1 MMLFGRCRHIHIS
14 LTSIMHFI
22 SLLRAS
28 LVVIVVIASMVCS
41 SDAATQ
47 YVNGSTIFG
56 SCFDFS
62 IQAGTAVSFNG
73 AQTTVA
79 TGNVGVAP
87 GTSITG
93 NVALGTGSIQD
104 NTAAAS
110 NCAADELIA
119 YGELKNLTCT
129 AANTLASPDLNGLTL
144 FPGVYCSGSGFF
156 TFTATTLTL
165 DGNGD
170 TDSQFIFQTS
180 TSLTTSTA
188 TFFILQNGAQA
199 KNVYWQIGSSASL
212 ALSSSFVG
220 HILAGV
226 SITVDT
232 TTSIVG
238 RCLAQ
243 AAVSF
248 AGGDT
253 VTLPA
258 Y

>member
-1 MMLFGRCRHIHIS
+1 
-14 LTSIMHFI
+14 MHFI

-28 LVVIVVIASMVCS
+28 LVVAVVIASMVCS

-56 SCFDFS
+56 SCADFVV
-62 IQAGTAVSFNG
+62 QAGTAVSFNG
-73 AQTTVA
+73 AQTTVS

-87 GTSITG
+87 GTAITG

-104 NTAAAS
+104 TTVAAS
-110 NCAADELIA
+110 NCAADELTA
-119 YGELKNLTCT
+119 YDELQGLTCPPQ
-129 AANTLASPDLNGLTL
+129 NTLANSDLSGVTL
-144 FPGVYCSGSGFF
+144 FPGVYCSGSGFLTLF
-156 TFTATTLTL
+156 DGSLTL

-170 TDSQFIFQTS
+170 TDSQFIFQTATTLTTATA
-180 TSLTTSTA
+180 TSL
-188 TFFILQNGAQA
+188 ILNNGTQA
-199 KNVYWQIGSSASL
+199 KNVYWQIGSSATL

-226 SITVDT
+226 TISVDH

-243 AAVSF
+243 AAVNF

-253 VTLPA
+253 ITLPA